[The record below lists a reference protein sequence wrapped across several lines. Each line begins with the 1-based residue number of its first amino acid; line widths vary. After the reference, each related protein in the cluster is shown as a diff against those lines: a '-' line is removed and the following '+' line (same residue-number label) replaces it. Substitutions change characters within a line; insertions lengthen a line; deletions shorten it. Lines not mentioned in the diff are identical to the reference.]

1 MNKILVYGS
10 YGYTGQLIVAEC
22 KKKNLEP
29 ILAGRNADAL
39 KKQSEAFGHPFE
51 VLSMDES
58 EKLISVLKKV
68 SVVIHCGGPFKHTA
82 KAMINA
88 CLETQT
94 HYTDITGEH
103 EVFEMAKDFD
113 EAAKKA
119 GIQIMSGAGFDV
131 VPSDCLALHL
141 KERLPDA
148 THLQLAFISSGG
160 GLSRGTSKTMI
171 EGMGHGSMIR
181 KGGKLTRIKSGEKV
195 MEVDFGPVKSNCVCI
210 PWGDI
215 CTAYYSTGI
224 PNIEVYTGVP
234 DKLIKRLRQSNYF
247 NWLLRQYWF
256 KKLLKKNVDK
266 KKPGPSASYLEKGR
280 SFLWGKVWNQKS
292 ESLESRLETSNG
304 YALTAQCSVLIAE
317 KILNGNFKTGY
328 QTPATSYGSKLI
340 LEIPTTKISDV

>member
-1 MNKILVYGS
+1 MNKVLVYGS
-10 YGYTGQLIVAEC
+10 YGYTGKLIVEEC
-22 KKKNLEP
+22 KKYQLDVL
-29 ILAGRNADAL
+29 LAGRNESSL
-39 KKQSEAFGHPFE
+39 RQQSEESGYPYE
-51 VLSMDES
+51 VFSVEER
-58 EKLISVLKKV
+58 EKLKAALQNIT
-68 SVVIHCGGPFKHTA
+68 VVIHCGGPFKHTA
-82 KAMINA
+82 KNMMLA
-88 CLETQT
+88 CIETGT

-103 EVFEMAKDFD
+103 EVFEMAKSFD

-119 GIQIMSGAGFDV
+119 GIQIVSGAGFDV

-141 KERLPDA
+141 KERLSDA

-171 EGMGHGSMIR
+171 EGMGYGGMIR
-181 KGGKLTRIKSGEKV
+181 KDGELTRIKSGEKV

-234 DKLIKRLRQSNYF
+234 DKLIKRLRQSNYI
-247 NWLLRQYWF
+247 NWLLRQSWI

-266 KKPGPSASYLEKGR
+266 KKPGPSASHLEKGR
-280 SFLWGKVWNQKS
+280 SFLWGKAWNQKN
-292 ESLESRLETSNG
+292 ESVESRLETANG